1 MTYKYELIKERNF
14 EEQAIYKI
22 KLCSNIVTLYFIFII
37 MSIFIDY
44 LWRLIIHN
52 IKQIY
57 NIRINGI
64 IIRPMKYII
73 YLKIIPK
80 FIIIINEFP
89 SKKEKIL
96 IETQEQ
102 T

>member
-1 MTYKYELIKERNF
+1 MEVN
-14 EEQAIYKI
+14 
-22 KLCSNIVTLYFIFII
+22 
-37 MSIFIDY
+37 
-44 LWRLIIHN
+44 HN
-52 IKQIY
+52 IKQILQQA
-57 NIRINGI
+57 INGI

-80 FIIIINEFP
+80 FIIIINEF
-89 SKKEKIL
+89 SFKKEKIP